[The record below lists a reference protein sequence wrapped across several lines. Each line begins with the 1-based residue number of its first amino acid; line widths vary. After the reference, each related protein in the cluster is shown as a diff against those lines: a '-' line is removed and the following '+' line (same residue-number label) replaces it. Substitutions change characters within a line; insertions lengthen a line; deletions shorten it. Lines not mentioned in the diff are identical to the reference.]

1 MDVEGQEKLV
11 EEQGLEAG
19 RNFGVGMTTV
29 LATAVVWTAAACG
42 ARVGVWRGASYAIW
56 IGEACGVQRGW
67 EGDEGC
73 GCASK
78 LGGLGGE
85 PASWCCAVPRAPMN

>member
-42 ARVGVWRGASYAIW
+42 ARVGVWRGASSAIW
-56 IGEACGVQRGW
+56 NGEACGVQRGW
-67 EGDEGC
+67 EGEERAADAQASSGGWEG
-73 GCASK
+73 SQ
-78 LGGLGGE
+78 
-85 PASWCCAVPRAPMN
+85 PAGAVLCRARQ

>member
-42 ARVGVWRGASYAIW
+42 ARAGGVF
-56 IGEACGVQRGW
+56 GEA
-67 EGDEGC
+67 
-73 GCASK
+73 
-78 LGGLGGE
+78 
-85 PASWCCAVPRAPMN
+85 PRTRYG